1 MIRLIATKEL
11 RELARDGR
19 FRLAGAVVLVL
30 LVTTLGFGWRLAASV
45 AEERSAAQQ
54 AAEESWQG
62 QGDKNPHVAAHYGKY
77 VFKPLGTLAFLDP
90 GVDPFL
96 GVTLKLEAHKQN
108 LAHDAP
114 AQDATA
120 IHRFG
125 QLSAASVLQL
135 FVPLLLIA
143 LGFAAWTG
151 ERERGTLRQ
160 LASTGVSMRHLLLGK
175 ALGLAGALA
184 GVLLPAVAVA
194 VAMAAW
200 LGGGADPGWLGRLAL
215 MVGAYG
221 LYFGAMAGLVFFV
234 SARAP
239 SSRHALVV
247 LVGFWSVTSLVVPRV
262 ASDVAARVVSLPA
275 PAEFAAAVRHSM
287 ENGLPG
293 GAPREE
299 RVSALSAALL
309 KRHGFEGA
317 EAFMDEA
324 MLQGIELQAEAAFE
338 DEVLDHH
345 VAGLA
350 TALAR
355 QERVAQWAAVA
366 SPFLAI
372 RAVSSGLAGTDHA
385 HHRAF
390 QVQAEA
396 YRRALVQALND
407 DLARNAGDDVWRYQ
421 AGRALWERAP
431 VFAYVAP
438 GLGWALDHLGVALAV
453 LVGWLALAWA
463 AAWRSLRR
471 IPLF

>member
-1 MIRLIATKEL
+1 MIRIIATKEL

-30 LVTTLGFGWRLAASV
+30 LITTLAFGWRLASSV
-45 AEERSAAQQ
+45 AAEREAAQK
-54 AAEESWQG
+54 AAEESWLG

-160 LASTGVSMRHLLLGK
+160 LASTGVSMTHLLLGK
-175 ALGLAGALA
+175 AVGLGVALA
-184 GVLLPAVAVA
+184 LVLVPAVGVA
-194 VAMAAW
+194 LAMAAW
-200 LGGGADPGWLGRLAL
+200 LGAGADPGWLGRLGL
-215 MVGAYG
+215 MSVAYM
-221 LYFGAMAGLVFFV
+221 LYFGAVAGVVFFA

-239 SSRHALVV
+239 SSRHALVA

-262 ASDVAARVVSLPA
+262 ASDVAARVVTLPT
-275 PAEFAAAVRHSM
+275 PAGFAAQVRHSM
-287 ENGLPG
+287 ENGLEG
-293 GAPREE
+293 VAREE
-299 RVSALSAALL
+299 RVNALSTALL
-309 KRHGFEGA
+309 ARHGFEGA
-317 EAFMDEA
+317 EAMMDEA
-324 MLQGIELQAEAAFE
+324 TLQGIELQAEAAFE
-338 DEVLDHH
+338 NEVLDHH
-345 VAGLA
+345 VARLA
-350 TALAR
+350 AALER

-366 SPFLAI
+366 SPFLAM
-372 RAVSSGLAGTDHA
+372 RAVSSSLAGTDHA

-396 YRRALVQALND
+396 YRRTLVQTLND
-407 DLARNAGDDVWRYQ
+407 DLARNAGDDVWKYK
-421 AGRALWERAP
+421 AGRALWEKAP
-431 VFAYVAP
+431 VFAYTPPPV
-438 GLGWALDHLGVALAV
+438 GWALGHQGVALATLAAWL
-453 LVGWLALAWA
+453 LVAWALAW
-463 AAWRSLRR
+463 RSMRR
-471 IPLF
+471 IRVF